1 MAKLAAG
8 EQASLHPRLAVIDR
22 DTGIH
27 KDVFMRTTLDLPD
40 ELLKRAKIAAVE
52 RGVTLREL
60 IGSALVRDLAAGPPP
75 GAASRRARFPLFSSQ
90 QPGSLALTNAD
101 VARAEADEDRSRLD
115 LPR

>member
-1 MAKLAAG
+1 MR
-8 EQASLHPRLAVIDR
+8 E
-22 DTGIH
+22 
-27 KDVFMRTTLDLPD
+27 DVFMRTTLDLPD
-40 ELLKRAKIAAVE
+40 EVLKRAKIAAVE

-75 GAASRRARFPLFSSQ
+75 EPASRRVRFPLFSSQ

-101 VARAEADEDRSRLD
+101 LARAEADEDRSKLG

>member
-1 MAKLAAG
+1 
-8 EQASLHPRLAVIDR
+8 
-22 DTGIH
+22 
-27 KDVFMRTTLDLPD
+27 MRVTLDLPD

-60 IGSALVRDLAAGPPP
+60 IGSALVRDLAPPEP
-75 GAASRRARFPLFSSQ
+75 ASRRVRFPLFSSQ

-101 VARAEADEDRSRLD
+101 LARAEADEDREPLG